1 MSEILVIPT
10 ITGEISAT
18 QSLTGELTAE
28 GRLQGTVSQDIVHN
42 TYYEGSYEITPK
54 VEGQTMA
61 TADKV
66 MRTDVDIKPVPYSE
80 VRNEAGGLT
89 VVIAFE
95 E

>member
-10 ITGEISAT
+10 ITGEISAK

-28 GRLQGTVSQDIVHN
+28 GRLQGIVSQDIVHD
-42 TYYEGSYEITPK
+42 TYYEGPYEITPK

-66 MRTDVDIKPVPYSE
+66 MRTDVVINDIPYSE
-80 VRNEAGGLT
+80 VHNEAGGLT
-89 VVIAFE
+89 VVIAYE

>member
-10 ITGEISAT
+10 ITGEISAK

-28 GRLQGTVSQDIVHN
+28 GRLQGTVSQDIVHD

-89 VVIAFE
+89 VVIAFDE
-95 E
+95 

>member
-10 ITGEISAT
+10 ITGEISAK

-28 GRLQGTVSQDIVHN
+28 GRLQGTVSQDIVHD

-54 VEGQTMA
+54 LEDQVA
-61 TADKV
+61 PTADKV
-66 MRTDVDIKPVPYSE
+66 MRADMTVKEIPVSE
-80 VRNEAGGLT
+80 TTNPDGGTT
-89 VVIAFE
+89 VVIAYE